1 MLSFAFYLGSWSI
14 DSTNILLL
22 QSTESISIFI
32 QLNVI
37 FKYGVGRLE
46 RRFEWSLPQLTDEI
60 LAESQST
67 HCEHLPLTDFHHLD
81 KLKLRVALGKF
92 WSHHYQFWM
101 LPLTFIIIHSS
112 FISSLYTIRVSK
124 SRSNSP
130 WLSDKRHYFYRQI
143 EKILNRRGKEW
154 VTSRLLSLNE
164 IVFN

>member
-32 QLNVI
+32 QLNEI
-37 FKYGVGRLE
+37 CKYGLRRLE

-60 LAESQST
+60 LAESEST
-67 HCEHLPLTDFHHLD
+67 HCEHLPLTDFRHLD

-92 WSHHYQFWM
+92 WSHQFWM

-112 FISSLYTIRVSK
+112 FISLYIIRVSK

-130 WLSDKRHYFYRQI
+130 WLSDKRHYF
-143 EKILNRRGKEW
+143 
-154 VTSRLLSLNE
+154 
-164 IVFN
+164 